1 MTQPLSRPVTHPDLP
16 LHEYAGAD
24 GARLVYR
31 EVGEGRP
38 LVLLHGFVSTGYVN
52 WVKYGHAQLLADA
65 GYRVIAPDLRG
76 HGASDRS
83 HDPASYPADILA
95 DDGFA
100 LLDHLGLDPAAGGY
114 DLGGYSLGS
123 RTTLRMLVRGARPDR
138 AVLSGMGLSR
148 MLDISAAGG
157 WYQRVL
163 SSLGSFRYGDPE
175 YMTQAFVKTVDAD
188 PVALSAVIGA
198 NVPMTAEEIA
208 GVEVP
213 TLVLMGAQDDDH
225 GSGQELADLL
235 PEGSC
240 AEVPGNHMACVSRPE
255 LGAAIAAFLD

>member
-1 MTQPLSRPVTHPDLP
+1 MSDPDLP
-16 LHEYAGAD
+16 LAEYRGAD

-31 EVGEGRP
+31 EIGEGRP

-52 WVKYGHAQLLADA
+52 WVKYGHARLLAEA

-83 HDPASYPADILA
+83 HDPAAYPSDVLT

-100 LLDHLGLDPAAGGY
+100 LLEHLGLDPAAGGF

-138 AVLSGMGLSR
+138 AVLAGMGLSR
-148 MLDISAAGG
+148 MLDISTASA

-163 SSLGSFRYGDPE
+163 ANLGSFRYGDPE
-175 YMTQAFVKTVDAD
+175 YMTQAFVKTVSAD
-188 PVALSAVIGA
+188 PEALSLVIGTS
-198 NVPMTAEEIA
+198 VPIA
-208 GVEVP
+208 REDIAALEVP

-235 PEGSC
+235 ANGTC

-255 LGAAIAAFLD
+255 LGEAIAAFLD

>member
-1 MTQPLSRPVTHPDLP
+1 MTHPDLP
-16 LHEYAGAD
+16 LHEYRGAD

-31 EVGEGRP
+31 EVGEGRL

-52 WVKYGHAQLLADA
+52 WVKYGHARLLADA

-83 HDPASYPADILA
+83 HDPASYPRDVLA

-100 LLDHLGLDPAAGGY
+100 LLAHLGVDATAGGY

-123 RTTLRMLVRGARPDR
+123 RTALRMLVRGARPDR

-148 MLDISAAGG
+148 MLDITEASA

-163 SSLGSFRYGDPE
+163 DALGSFRYGDPE

-188 PVALSAVIGA
+188 PEALSRVIAA
-198 NVPMTAEEIA
+198 NVPMSAEEIA
-208 GVEVP
+208 AVDVP
-213 TLVLMGAQDDDH
+213 TLVLMGEQDDDH
-225 GSGQELADLL
+225 GSGQELAELL
-235 PEGSC
+235 GHGSC
-240 AEVPGNHMACVSRPE
+240 AEVPGNHMACVARPE
-255 LGAAIAAFLD
+255 LGAAIATFLD

>member
-1 MTQPLSRPVTHPDLP
+1 MSPLDTFPDTALQ
-16 LHEYAGAD
+16 EYAGAD

-31 EVGEGRP
+31 AIGDGRP
-38 LVLLHGFVSTGYVN
+38 LILLHGFVSTGYVN
-52 WVKYGHAQLLADA
+52 WVKYGHARLLADA

-76 HGASDRS
+76 HGGSDRS
-83 HDPASYPADILA
+83 HDPSAYPPDVLA

-100 LLDHLGLDPAAGGY
+100 LLEHLGLEPAAGGY

-138 AVLSGMGLSR
+138 AVLAGMGLSR
-148 MLDISAAGG
+148 MLDISTASG

-163 SSLGSFRYGDPE
+163 DRLGSFRYGDPE
-175 YMTQAFVKTVDAD
+175 FMTQAFVKTVGAD
-188 PVALSAVIGA
+188 PEALSQVIGA
-198 NVPMTAEEIA
+198 NVAMTRAEIA
-208 GVEVP
+208 GVPVP

-225 GSGQELADLL
+225 GSGRELADLL
-235 PEGSC
+235 PDATC
-240 AEVPGNHMACVSRPE
+240 AEVPGNHMACIVRPE

>member
-1 MTQPLSRPVTHPDLP
+1 MTEPDLP
-16 LHEYAGAD
+16 LHEYAGGD

-52 WVKYGHAQLLADA
+52 WVKYGHAARLAAA

-76 HGASDRS
+76 HGSSDRS
-83 HDPASYPADILA
+83 HDPADYPPDVLT

-100 LLDHLGLDPAAGGY
+100 LLAHLGLDPAAGGF

-138 AVLSGMGLSR
+138 AVLAGMGLSR
-148 MLDISAAGG
+148 MLDISAAGA

-163 SSLGSFRYGDPE
+163 AALGSFRYGDPE
-175 YMTQAFVKTVDAD
+175 YMTQAFVKTVGAD
-188 PVALSAVIGA
+188 PEALSLAIGTQ
-198 NVPMTAEEIA
+198 VPMSAAEIA
-208 GVEVP
+208 AVDVP
-213 TLVLMGAQDDDH
+213 TLVLMGEQDDDH

-235 PEGSC
+235 PDGSC
-240 AEVPGNHMACVSRPE
+240 AEVPGNHMACVSQPE
-255 LGAAIAAFLD
+255 LGAAIAAYLD

>member
-1 MTQPLSRPVTHPDLP
+1 MSPLPSFPDVE

-24 GARLVYR
+24 GAPLVYR
-31 EVGEGRP
+31 EIGAGRP

-76 HGASDRS
+76 HGDSDRS
-83 HDPASYPADILA
+83 HDPEAYPPDVLA
-95 DDGFA
+95 EDGFA
-100 LLDHLGLDPAAGGY
+100 LLGHLGLDPAAGGY

-138 AVLSGMGLSR
+138 AVLAGMGLSR
-148 MLDISAAGG
+148 MLDISTASG

-163 SSLGSFRYGDPE
+163 ANLGSYRHGDPE
-175 YMTQAFVKTVDAD
+175 FMTQAFVKTVGAD
-188 PVALSAVIGA
+188 PEALTRVIGA
-198 NVPMTAEEIA
+198 NVAMTRDDIA
-208 GVEVP
+208 SVDVP

-225 GSGQELADLL
+225 GSGQELAELL
-235 PEGSC
+235 PKATC
-240 AEVPGNHMACVSRPE
+240 AEIPGNHMACIVRPE